1 MLKGPSFLMANP
13 IWFSCVSV
21 RRYFL
26 RKQSA
31 VGRTAEM
38 AEAQHLRHSFLVRVT
53 HWLITFAFLA
63 LLVSGLEIVVSHP
76 RFYWGETG
84 NVNTAPLF
92 KIPIPSSRN
101 MVPTG
106 YGYVLPDQ
114 NGWSRYLHF
123 QSAWVLVLIGSLYGV
138 AGLLSGHFRRN
149 LLPALADISPKRLA
163 ASLVEHLRFK
173 RPGAEEAWSYN
184 VLQRLAYLLVIFV
197 LSPMIIW
204 TGLAMSPSFVSAVP
218 AAVNVLGGQQSART
232 LHFFLTLA
240 LVLFL
245 LVHVLMVF
253 LAGFRSRMRAMTT
266 GRAAEPLERAAAKA
280 MESAVKPMESL

>member
-1 MLKGPSFLMANP
+1 MRNARA
-13 IWFSCVSV
+13 I
-21 RRYFL
+21 
-26 RKQSA
+26 
-31 VGRTAEM
+31 GRTAEM
-38 AEAQHLRHSFLVRVT
+38 AEARHLRHSLLVRAT
-53 HWLITFAFLA
+53 HWLITIAFLA

-84 NVNTAPLF
+84 NVNTPVLF

-101 MVPTG
+101 MVPNG

-123 QSAWVLVLIGSLYGV
+123 QSAWVLVLIGLLYGV
-138 AGLLSGHFRRN
+138 AGFLNGHFRRN
-149 LLPALADISPKRLA
+149 LLPALSDISPKRLA
-163 ASLVEHLRFK
+163 SSIVEHLRFR
-173 RPGAEEAWSYN
+173 RPSREEAWSYN

-197 LSPMIIW
+197 LSPMMIW

-218 AAVNVLGGQQSART
+218 SAVNVLGGQQSART

-245 LVHVLMVF
+245 LVHVFMVF
-253 LAGFRSRMRAMTT
+253 LAGFRSRMRAMIT
-266 GRAAEPLERAAAKA
+266 GRPAEPLERAAEPIGSAAK
-280 MESAVKPMESL
+280 PLESL